1 MALLE
6 LNNLNI
12 WFPVHSKGAFSRYLG
27 DLKAVNGVN
36 LKVFEGETLG
46 LVGESGCGKSTLG
59 RAISQLVKPKKGSV
73 HFDGLDLSRLGSEKL
88 RKKRQDFQ
96 MVFQDPYASLNPRM
110 TVYDTIKEPL
120 LLHGICSKADVESQ
134 ILKVM
139 DQVGLSRNSIKK
151 YPHEFSGGQRQRI
164 AIARAISV
172 KPKLL
177 IADEAVSALDVSV
190 QSQILNLL
198 SDLKQELNLTMVF
211 ISHDLSVV
219 RHVSDRL
226 AVMYLGK
233 IVELG
238 KCDEIYNDP
247 KHPYT
252 QALLSAIPMP
262 DPKSERERQ
271 HVKFE
276 GEIPSPLN
284 PPSGCSFRTR
294 CFMAQPECAKNTPVL
309 EMKHKREISCF
320 EV

>member
-6 LNNLNI
+6 LNNLNV
-12 WFPVHSKGAFSRYLG
+12 WFPVYSKGLTSRFLG

-59 RAISQLVKPKKGSV
+59 RAISQLVKPKMGSV
-73 HFDGLDLSRLGSEKL
+73 VFDGVDLSQLSTKKL
-88 RKKRQDFQ
+88 RQKRSDFQ

-120 LLHGICSKADVESQ
+120 LLHNICSKNDIEAEV
-134 ILKVM
+134 LKVM
-139 DQVGLSRNSIKK
+139 DQVGLAKAAVKK

-198 SDLKQELNLTMVF
+198 DDLKKELKLTMVF

-238 KCDEIYNDP
+238 SCHEIYNDP

-252 QALLSAIPMP
+252 QALLTAIPKP
-262 DPKSERERQ
+262 DPKSERERE

-294 CFMAQPECAKNTPVL
+294 CFKAQPHCVEASPFL